1 MRRGMCALMISC
13 LLLSGC
19 GGKTNTADDL
29 ALNIRTEYMAMTGFH
44 AVADIVADYGER
56 VYEYTLDAVWQ
67 KDGET
72 VLTVIKPEM
81 IAGITARIKN
91 GSSVLQYE
99 GASLETGE
107 LSPDGFSPVEAIPA
121 LVSYI
126 TSGYMAECGFEE
138 VGEGR
143 QQLRIL
149 CRDPENLSGTGAET
163 EFWIDV
169 ESHALL
175 RAEFLYDG
183 YTVIQ
188 CVFTEFTKE

>member
-1 MRRGMCALMISC
+1 MRRCVCALMISV

-19 GGKTNTADDL
+19 GSKVNTADEL

-44 AVADIVADYGER
+44 AIADIVADYGER
-56 VYEYTLDAVWQ
+56 IYEYTLDAVWQ

-81 IAGITARIKN
+81 IAGITARIKD
-91 GSSVLQYE
+91 GSSILQYD

-121 LVSYI
+121 LVGYI
-126 TSGYMAECGFEE
+126 TSGYMAECGIEE
-138 VGEGR
+138 EENG
-143 QQLRIL
+143 QQLLRIL
-149 CRDPENLSGTGAET
+149 CRDPENSSGTGPET
-163 EFWIDV
+163 NFWIDV
-169 ESHALL
+169 GTHALV
-175 RAEFLYDG
+175 RAEFLYNG